1 MSEITTWME
10 DINVSLDKIVIL
22 LNKIQKI
29 TSYIITYSDSQLI
42 DVQCTLIENEIKKFL
57 DEYEKG
63 VSL

>member
-1 MSEITTWME
+1 MSEIKTWME
-10 DINVSLDKIVIL
+10 DTNVSLDKIVIL

>member
-1 MSEITTWME
+1 MSEIKTWME

>member
-1 MSEITTWME
+1 MSEIKTWME
-10 DINVSLDKIVIL
+10 DTNVSLDKIVIL
-22 LNKIQKI
+22 LNKIQEI